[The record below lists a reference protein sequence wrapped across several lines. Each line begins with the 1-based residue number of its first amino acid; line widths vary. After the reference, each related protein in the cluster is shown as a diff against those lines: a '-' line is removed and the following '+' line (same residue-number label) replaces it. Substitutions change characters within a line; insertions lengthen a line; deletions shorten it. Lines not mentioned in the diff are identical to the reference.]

1 MMQNLGMAIL
11 LSNIKTYVNWKVI
24 SATRMMAMIAST
36 IGMKTLTLRMLFQMT
51 DFQDGIPIGE
61 YEDLSYQCHLP
72 DDYDCQ
78 HGMDEDFQNGIPI
91 SEYEKVCE
99 VVPDDYNCDMD
110 EGVDCCQ

>member
-24 SATRMMAMIAST
+24 SATRMITMIEST
-36 IGMKTLTLRMLFQMT
+36 IGMMTLTLTMLFQMT
-51 DFQDGIPIGE
+51 DFQDGIPTGE
-61 YEDLSYQCHLP
+61 YEDLGYQCHMP
-72 DDYDCQ
+72 DDYNWQ
-78 HGMDEDFQNGIPI
+78 HDMDEDFQDGIPI

-99 VVPDDYNCDMD
+99 VVPDDYNCDVD